1 MMSNKIETT
10 STIELIK
17 EMTSLERKIEIEL
30 LKYNK
35 IVLELYRRIPI
46 LEQQTDIKP
55 KILVKDK
62 IDL

>member
-1 MMSNKIETT
+1 MNNNIETT

-17 EMTSLERKIEIEL
+17 EMTSLDRRIEIEL
-30 LKYNK
+30 LKYNR

-46 LEQQTDIKP
+46 LEQQNDIKP
-55 KILVKDK
+55 KLLIKEK

>member
-1 MMSNKIETT
+1 MNNNIETT

-17 EMTSLERKIEIEL
+17 EMTYLERKIEIEL

-46 LEQQTDIKP
+46 LEQQGEIKP

>member
-1 MMSNKIETT
+1 MSNNIETT

-17 EMTSLERKIEIEL
+17 EMTSLERKMEIEL

-35 IVLELYRRIPI
+35 IVLELYKRIPI

>member
-1 MMSNKIETT
+1 MNNNIATT

-35 IVLELYRRIPI
+35 IVLELYRRIPN

>member
-1 MMSNKIETT
+1 MNNNIETT

-17 EMTSLERKIEIEL
+17 EMTSLERKMELEL
-30 LKYNK
+30 LKYNR
-35 IVLELYRRIPI
+35 IVLELYKRIPI

-55 KILVKDK
+55 KILIKDN

>member
-1 MMSNKIETT
+1 MKDKIETT

-17 EMTSLERKIEIEL
+17 EMASLERKIEIEL
-30 LKYNK
+30 LKYNR

-46 LEQQTDIKP
+46 LEQQDDIKP

>member
-1 MMSNKIETT
+1 MNNIETA

-17 EMTSLERKIEIEL
+17 EMTSLERQIEL
-30 LKYNK
+30 ELLRYNK

-55 KILVKDK
+55 KILTKDK

>member
-1 MMSNKIETT
+1 MRDTKEM

-35 IVLELYRRIPI
+35 IVLELYRRIPT
-46 LEQQTDIKP
+46 LENQNEIKP
-55 KILVKDK
+55 KILVKEK
-62 IDL
+62 VDL

>member
-1 MMSNKIETT
+1 MNNNIETT

-17 EMTSLERKIEIEL
+17 EMTYLERKMELEL
-30 LKYNK
+30 LKYNR

>member
-1 MMSNKIETT
+1 MNNKIETT

-17 EMTSLERKIEIEL
+17 EMTSLERRIEIEL

>member
-1 MMSNKIETT
+1 MNNKIETT

-17 EMTSLERKIEIEL
+17 EMTLLERKMEIEL